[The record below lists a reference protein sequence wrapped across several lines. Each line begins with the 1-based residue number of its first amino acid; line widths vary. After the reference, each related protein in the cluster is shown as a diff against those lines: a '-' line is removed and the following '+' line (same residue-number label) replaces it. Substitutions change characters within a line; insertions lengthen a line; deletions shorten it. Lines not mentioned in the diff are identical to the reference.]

1 MKRLNINI
9 FTLLALFVIGSIFT
23 NCNGNKNLIEDPA
36 SENLMGVYKITTL
49 NESRLSADTE
59 ISFEISEFNKSIR
72 GATVCNSFFGTF
84 AKEGH
89 NIRVTEMNI
98 SENYCDAVVMKSE
111 QNLLG
116 ALRTVG
122 SYILIEGK
130 LTLYSDSDKRVLII
144 AVKDTIQ

>member
-1 MKRLNINI
+1 
-9 FTLLALFVIGSIFT
+9 
-23 NCNGNKNLIEDPA
+23 
-36 SENLMGVYKITTL
+36 
-49 NESRLSADTE
+49 
-59 ISFEISEFNKSIR
+59 
-72 GATVCNSFFGTF
+72 
-84 AKEGH
+84 
-89 NIRVTEMNI
+89 MNI

-122 SYILIEGK
+122 SYILTEGK